1 MGVFFR
7 SLLIV
12 VSFSDGS
19 YANNTFDLWQLSSQN
34 TLASMLLE
42 NEGIPLVKTLVQP
55 SIYMSSYPFEGNR
68 HTVARFDLLFSE
80 LFKAAFGYGRR

>member
-12 VSFSDGS
+12 VYFSDVS

-55 SIYMSSYPFEGNR
+55 SIY
-68 HTVARFDLLFSE
+68 V
-80 LFKAAFGYGRR
+80 